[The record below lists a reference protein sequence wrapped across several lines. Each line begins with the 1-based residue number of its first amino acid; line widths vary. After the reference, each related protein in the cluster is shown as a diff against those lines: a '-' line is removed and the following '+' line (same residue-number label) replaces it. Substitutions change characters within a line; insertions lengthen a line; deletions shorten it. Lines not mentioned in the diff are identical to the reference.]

1 MADLIPAGS
10 DAADPGVAPAATPSA
25 PDAQAGP
32 AADAPRAVGNP
43 AQATQNDPT
52 QPSLPTADEQAEYD
66 QFLSRFTLILSD
78 TGKNRPAHAT
88 GPSLH
93 DTILA
98 SLNNPKVP
106 LPVAIGT
113 TTAQIAM
120 MIVTQAQASKVTYS
134 PDVLFNACIE
144 CCALVYITG
153 LASHLFKGCPPFKG
167 LKPDG
172 EYDFNDFEMHLLC
185 AAQMQAVRVFG
196 TMELKAGL
204 ISPEMRQQNMEFW
217 KEQVQREMAT
227 GMVNQDVLEKLHQSG
242 VMAPKSQ
249 SADPTGDGPQPI
261 QPPQAPTTDASAAQ
275 PTAPPPGMPGATPG
289 GP

>member
-1 MADLIPAGS
+1 
-10 DAADPGVAPAATPSA
+10 
-25 PDAQAGP
+25 
-32 AADAPRAVGNP
+32 
-43 AQATQNDPT
+43 
-52 QPSLPTADEQAEYD
+52 
-66 QFLSRFTLILSD
+66 
-78 TGKNRPAHAT
+78 
-88 GPSLH
+88 
-93 DTILA
+93 
-98 SLNNPKVP
+98 
-106 LPVAIGT
+106 
-113 TTAQIAM
+113 
-120 MIVTQAQASKVTYS
+120 
-134 PDVLFNACIE
+134 VLFNACIE

-217 KEQVQREMAT
+217 KQQVQREMAT

-242 VMAPKSQ
+242 TLAPQSQ

-261 QPPQAPTTDASAAQ
+261 QSPQPSPSDAAPTQAT
-275 PTAPPPGMPGATPG
+275 PPSGMPGSTPG